1 MSTAVLAMKFA
12 RRLRLWPVLIVAIA
26 AGMVGATVLA
36 GIVLCEEALHATR
49 VSVTPEPALALAS
62 ELGGSVRDVQIVAF
76 DSVPLRAWVFEP
88 EHPGGGAVM
97 LFHGMAD
104 SRLSGL
110 GYARLL
116 LRHGYRVLAADERG
130 NGSSGGAI
138 ETFGVLER
146 RDTHAWADW
155 LFANTPT
162 TRLYGLG
169 ESMGAGVLLESL
181 ASERRFRAV
190 VAECAFQNFREVAY
204 DRVSQHF
211 GTRLAFKRPLYFGVI
226 ESGFLYA
233 RWRYGI
239 DLDDAS
245 PEDAVAA
252 TRTPVLLVH
261 GLADDNVY
269 PVQSERMAARN
280 PARVSL
286 WEPPKSCHTCALGA
300 VPEEFERR
308 VIGWFQGHP

>member
-1 MSTAVLAMKFA
+1 MLAMA
-12 RRLRLWPVLIVAIA
+12 ALVACWIA
-26 AGMVGATVLA
+26 AGV
-36 GIVLCEEALHATR
+36 ILCEGALHATR
-49 VSVTPEPALALAS
+49 VSVTREPALALAS
-62 ELGGSVRDVQIVAF
+62 EVGGSVREVQIRAF
-76 DSVPLRAWVFEP
+76 DSVLLRAWLFEP
-88 EHPGGGAVM
+88 ARAGGGAVM

-104 SRLSGL
+104 SRLSEL
-110 GYARLL
+110 GYAKLL

-130 NGSSGGAI
+130 NGSSGGAM

-162 TRLYGLG
+162 ARLYGLG

-181 ASERRFRAV
+181 VTEPRFRAV
-190 VAECAFQNFREVAY
+190 VAECPFQNFREVAY
-204 DRVSQHF
+204 DRVSRHF

-233 RWRYGI
+233 RWRYGV
-239 DLDDAS
+239 DPGDAS
-245 PEDAVAA
+245 PEEVVAA
-252 TRTPVLLVH
+252 THTPVLLIH
-261 GLADDNVY
+261 GQADDNVY

-280 PARVSL
+280 PQWVSS
-286 WEPPKSCHTCALGA
+286 WEPRNACHTCALGT

-308 VIGWFQGHP
+308 VVAWFQDHP

>member
-1 MSTAVLAMKFA
+1 MSTAVLTVRLA
-12 RRLRLWPVLIVAIA
+12 RRVRFWPALALLAIVALVVWWIG
-26 AGMVGATVLA
+26 AGSF
-36 GIVLCEEALHATR
+36 LCEGAFHATR
-49 VSVTPEPALALAS
+49 VGVTPEPARALAS
-62 ELGGSVRDVQIVAF
+62 ETGGSVREVRIRAF
-76 DSVPLRAWVFEP
+76 DSVPLRGWLFEP
-88 EHPGGGAVM
+88 ARAGSGTVM

-104 SRLSGL
+104 SRLSEL
-110 GYARLL
+110 GYAKLL
-116 LRHGYRVLAADERG
+116 LRHGYGVLAADERG
-130 NGSSGGAI
+130 NGSSGGEI

-181 ASERRFRAV
+181 ATERRFRAV

-211 GTRLAFKRPLYFGVI
+211 GTRPALKRPLYFGVI

-245 PEDAVAA
+245 PEEAVAG
-252 TRTPVLLVH
+252 TRTPVLLIH

-280 PARVSL
+280 PARVVL
-286 WEPPKSCHTCALGA
+286 WEPPRACHTCALGA
-300 VPEEFERR
+300 VPGEFERR
-308 VIGWFQGHP
+308 VIGWFQSHP